1 MSSLKNTM
9 EKIKSLEAE
18 KQQLLIERDSLK
30 KIVDEKA
37 SKLEREVGALRD
49 EVKSLRGLIG
59 EREGQPEAQAKEVN
73 STVKV

>member
-30 KIVDEKA
+30 KLADEKA
-37 SKLEREVGALRD
+37 AKLEKEVGALRD
-49 EVKSLRGLIG
+49 EVKSLKGIIG
-59 EREGQPEAQAKEVN
+59 EREGQPEAQAKEAN
-73 STVKV
+73 STVKI